1 MESWATYL
9 SMTGGTTARLV
20 ETAADARNREHL
32 AAEQADARQSGQ
44 VRRWTRWKRPVVTV
58 RPAAA

>member
-1 MESWATYL
+1 MDSWATYL
-9 SMTGGTTARLV
+9 AMTGGTTAHLV

-32 AAEQADARQSGQ
+32 AALQADARNTGQ
-44 VRRWTRWKRPVVTV
+44 ARRWTRWKRSIVTV

>member
-1 MESWATYL
+1 MDSWATYL
-9 SMTGGTTARLV
+9 AMTAGTTARLV

-32 AAEQADARQSGQ
+32 AALQAGARYTGQ
-44 VRRWTRWKRPVVTV
+44 ARRWTRWKRPVVTV

>member
-1 MESWATYL
+1 MDSWATYL
-9 SMTGGTTARLV
+9 AMTGGTTAHLV

-32 AAEQADARQSGQ
+32 AALQADARNTGQ
-44 VRRWTRWKRPVVTV
+44 ARRWTRWKLSIVTV

>member
-9 SMTGGTTARLV
+9 AMTGGNTTRLV
-20 ETAADARNREHL
+20 ETAADTRNREHL
-32 AAEQADARQSGQ
+32 AALDADARHTGHA
-44 VRRWTRWKRPVVTV
+44 RRWARWKRPVVTV